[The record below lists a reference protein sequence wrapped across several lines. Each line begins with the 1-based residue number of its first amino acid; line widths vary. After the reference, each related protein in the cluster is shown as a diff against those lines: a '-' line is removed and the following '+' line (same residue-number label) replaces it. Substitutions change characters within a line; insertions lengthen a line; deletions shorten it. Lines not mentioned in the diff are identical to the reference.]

1 MRRVLCVFM
10 VVLPVPVT
18 IEHWRWA
25 PTRSSSAQRARLLI
39 SQVTSVRII
48 MPAGCETFHLSPVSA
63 QWWQSTIYW
72 DPLSSY
78 IGWAILLELKK
89 LNVIILA
96 IIGGRPRKLN
106 KINIIIHTLLIRY
119 LMLWVWRC
127 NKKLTRC
134 PSAPSVHYITWNC
147 QTATPYLTHYCCRTA
162 NPSQHITHNNRL
174 SSAPANFIN
183 TNLPSYQRCWL
194 Y

>member
-39 SQVTSVRII
+39 SQVTSYHARWLWDISFI
-48 MPAGCETFHLSPVSA
+48 FS
-63 QWWQSTIYW
+63 QWWQSTIYP
-72 DPLSSY
+72 DPLSCY
-78 IGWAILLELKK
+78 ICWAILFVLKK

-96 IIGGRPRKLN
+96 IIWGRPRKLN

-134 PSAPSVHYITWNC
+134 PSAPSAHYITWNC
-147 QTATPYLTHYCCRTA
+147 QTATPYLTHYCSDSKSLATHY
-162 NPSQHITHNNRL
+162 SQQPTVICSCKLYKHI
-174 SSAPANFIN
+174 
-183 TNLPSYQRCWL
+183 LPSYQRCLL